1 MIQGVI
7 EILVEDS
14 GVQDAVGQNKAA
26 NKYKVY
32 PVRAPQ
38 KEEPP
43 YIVVFKLPSIPTLDK
58 HSVSTLD
65 ECKFRA
71 IGYVKNYIERDAITE
86 AIRGALDGKESVTDA
101 GINFSSIWYE
111 TDSDGFDEPA
121 QLYAAI
127 VDFGCLVIR
136 E

>member
-1 MIQGVI
+1 MIQGII
-7 EILVEDS
+7 EILTDDS
-14 GVQDAVGQNKAA
+14 TVQGIVGQNEKG

-38 KEEPP
+38 KEKPP

-71 IGYVKNYIERDAITE
+71 IGYVENYIERDAMTE

-101 GINFSSIWYE
+101 GINFSSIWYD

-127 VDFGCLVIR
+127 VDFGCMVIR
-136 E
+136 